1 VNPSWGIFRPVAMI
15 PGGFRVDLRALPAP
29 ILSLFVEAN
38 ARLRGAW
45 TLSERLLEI
54 IRLFSAYEHECH
66 T

>member
-1 VNPSWGIFRPVAMI
+1 MI